1 MALIFG
7 ARTDSVI
14 NAFDGV
20 TNDADTIVGDSGNE
34 SIYGLGGNDVLKGG
48 GGADRLYGDDGID
61 TAVYL
66 DSDAGVVISLTAG
79 RGTGGSAHGD
89 RLYSIENVTGSE
101 HRDELYGDDND
112 NTLSGEGGDDLIKG
126 GGGADQLLGGDGGDT
141 LVADGLDFVDGG
153 DGNDVVS
160 FAREE
165 SSGPGLSHP
174 GLGIRVDLSSG
185 HFDWGVLSPVDRVG
199 PPNIVNVENVAGT
212 EGMDIITGNDVDNLL
227 LGYGGFDRIRGGG
240 GTDTIDGG
248 DATDWIWG
256 GAGNDH
262 LWGGAGADE
271 FHFERNDGTINLGHD
286 VIYDFESGDRIAV
299 DDTISFATVRAG
311 MRQVGDDVV
320 ITFDSANSIT
330 LVDTRLFSVTS
341 EDFLF
346 V

>member
-7 ARTDSVI
+7 ARTDRVI
-14 NAFDGV
+14 NASDGV
-20 TNDADTIVGDSGNE
+20 TNDADTIVGDSE
-34 SIYGLGGNDVLKGG
+34 SEWIYGLGGNDVLKGG
-48 GGADRLYGDDGID
+48 GGADRLYGDDGVD

-66 DSDAGVVISLTAG
+66 DSDVGVVISLTAG

-126 GGGADQLLGGDGGDT
+126 GGGTDRHLGGEGGDT
-141 LVADGLDFVDGG
+141 LVPDGLDFVDGG
-153 DGNDVVS
+153 AGNDIIA
-160 FAREE
+160 FD
-165 SSGPGLSHP
+165 SGDRF
-174 GLGIRVDLSSG
+174 GLGVTVNLSSG
-185 HFDWGVLSPVDRVG
+185 HFSWGVGPVDRVG
-199 PPNIVNVENVAGT
+199 PPNVVNVENVAGT
-212 EGMDIITGNDVDNLL
+212 EGLDIITGNEADNFLV
-227 LGYGGFDRIRGGG
+227 GYGGFDRVRGGDG
-240 GTDTIDGG
+240 ADIIDGG
-248 DATDWIWG
+248 DGDDQLWG

-262 LWGGAGADE
+262 LWGAAGADE
-271 FHFERNDGTINLGHD
+271 FHFERNGSTNLGHD

-299 DDTISFATVRAG
+299 DDTISFASIRAG

-320 ITFDSANSIT
+320 ITFDGANSIT
-330 LVDTRLFSVTS
+330 LADTRLHSVTS